1 MTKAKKAPATKTTP
15 AGKIKPSPSENC
27 RTKISVASKKA
38 PAAKKAP
45 SKTTASAPKKPT
57 TKAATAT
64 KANAS
69 RKRKPEETE
78 DEEEK
83 ETPRAAKRARTPQA
97 KAPKV
102 KAVINQAPTEK
113 LNVYV
118 FGEGSAGELG
128 LGTAKTAIDVKRP
141 RLNPLLPAADVGVV
155 QVSCGGM
162 HVIALTHDNKI
173 LTWGVNDDGALG
185 RDTSWSGGLRNAD
198 QEDEDSDDEDS
209 GLNPKEATPTAIPST
224 SFPEGTVFT
233 QVAASDSC
241 SFAVTDDGLVYG
253 WGTFRVSKRILLL
266 ALQTNNPI
274 ERRRYP
280 WFLTRRETST
290 NSNPL
295 RGVDE
300 DQDRRMRIQ

>member
-1 MTKAKKAPATKTTP
+1 MTKAKKAPA
-15 AGKIKPSPSENC
+15 AGKIKTSLGEN
-27 RTKISVASKKA
+27 RRAKISVASKKA
-38 PAAKKAP
+38 SAAKKAP
-45 SKTTASAPKKPT
+45 AKTT
-57 TKAATAT
+57 TKAATIA
-64 KANAS
+64 KASAS
-69 RKRKPEETE
+69 RKRKADETE
-78 DEEEK
+78 EEGQE
-83 ETPRAAKRARTPQA
+83 EAPRTAKRARTPKV
-97 KAPKV
+97 KAPKAKV
-102 KAVINQAPTEK
+102 VINQAPTEK

-185 RDTSWSGGLRNAD
+185 RDTSWSGGLREAD
-198 QEDEDSDDEDS
+198 KEDEDSDDEDS

-241 SFAVTDDGLVYG
+241 SFAVTNDGLVYG
-253 WGTFRVSKRILLL
+253 WGTFRVSNRI
-266 ALQTNNPI
+266 
-274 ERRRYP
+274 
-280 WFLTRRETST
+280 
-290 NSNPL
+290 
-295 RGVDE
+295 
-300 DQDRRMRIQ
+300 

>member
-1 MTKAKKAPATKTTP
+1 MAPKKSTAAASSSAASKPKANTASKRKAPAKVSSLPLGIFFINADKSLQAAPDGGVTSTTATRKSSRPTKTSTAPAPTKVTKAKKAPATKAAP

-27 RTKISVASKKA
+27 RTKTSVASKKA
-38 PAAKKAP
+38 PVAKKAP
-45 SKTTASAPKKPT
+45 SKTTASAPKKPN
-57 TKAATAT
+57 TKAATTT

-69 RKRKPEETE
+69 RKRKTEETE

-83 ETPRAAKRARTPQA
+83 ETTRAAKRARTPQA

-173 LTWGVNDDGALG
+173 LTWG
-185 RDTSWSGGLRNAD
+185 
-198 QEDEDSDDEDS
+198 
-209 GLNPKEATPTAIPST
+209 
-224 SFPEGTVFT
+224 
-233 QVAASDSC
+233 C
-241 SFAVTDDGLVYG
+241 
-253 WGTFRVSKRILLL
+253 
-266 ALQTNNPI
+266 
-274 ERRRYP
+274 ER
-280 WFLTRRETST
+280 
-290 NSNPL
+290 
-295 RGVDE
+295 
-300 DQDRRMRIQ
+300 